1 LWVSRLGYRIIDAG
15 NGVRMVQPVRDET
28 GRPNQR
34 GVTRLPAGAF
44 RDFGSLPRTEKAIL
58 RFANEHGLLGAT
70 TGIGKEVQVRLRLDA
85 WGTEGEPVTDWY
97 RFASDMSE
105 AVELWDAVSE
115 PETLKSLVVYE
126 RGRYFY
132 RGDPFLQKWRSYDE
146 GTRNRMLQLSSRPWT
161 QDRREVALMYLEW
174 FVNSYMGLGAA
185 SLTFDL
191 DELGQPHLAERS
203 RVLLLALWLQF
214 ALAICSE
221 YPDHVDYPGTPC
233 QALGCNERFT
243 ARSLKARYC
252 SSACRQAEYRRRI
265 RPSRPRR

>member
-1 LWVSRLGYRIIDAG
+1 LWVCKLGYRIVGAG
-15 NGVRMVQPVRDET
+15 KRMRVVQPVRDE
-28 GRPNQR
+28 R
-34 GVTRLPAGAF
+34 GESPMRAVTRLPAGTF
-44 RDFGSLPRTEKAIL
+44 RDFGSLPRTEKAIV
-58 RFANEHGLLGAT
+58 RFANEHGLLGVT
-70 TGIGKEVQVRLRLDA
+70 TGIDKDVQVRLRLDA

-105 AVELWDAVSE
+105 AVDLWDAVSE
-115 PETLKSLVVYE
+115 PEALKALVVYE
-126 RGRYFY
+126 GGRYFY
-132 RGDPFLQKWRSYDE
+132 RGDPFLQKWKSYDE
-146 GTRNRMLQLSSRPWT
+146 GTRSRMLQLSSRPWT

-174 FVNSYMGLGAA
+174 FVNSYMGFGAA

-191 DELGQPHLAERS
+191 DEDGQPHLVERS

-221 YPDHVDYPGTPC
+221 YPEHVDYPGTPC

-243 ARSLKARYC
+243 ARSMKARYC

-265 RPSRPRR
+265 RSSHARD